1 MVRVPQLYN
10 LDLSRLTAPFCP
22 LSSLAQGRDWLARAE
37 GPEDGVR
44 ITETCPPPAKESE
57 WPCKGGVMK
66 GEAP

>member
-10 LDLSRLTAPFCP
+10 LDLSRLTAPFRP

-37 GPEDGVR
+37 GPEDAVR
-44 ITETCPPPAKESE
+44 ITETRVLPQPSE
-57 WPCKGGVMK
+57 RPCKGEVMK